1 MEIRHDVR
9 HVTGR
14 ACVCV
19 CVCAY
24 LILSIALWAPLSAL
38 VCAPLVCI
46 QAAWK
51 KSIVV
56 TSTRLELI
64 TPSIRQYGRPTGG
77 IRAG

>member
-14 ACVCV
+14 VCVCV
-19 CVCAY
+19 CVC
-24 LILSIALWAPLSAL
+24 LSNSLNRTLGTTVCLGLRPFGLHPSRVEKSIA
-38 VCAPLVCI
+38 
-46 QAAWK
+46 
-51 KSIVV
+51 V

-77 IRAG
+77 IRTG

>member
-19 CVCAY
+19 CVC
-24 LILSIALWAPLSAL
+24 LSNSLNRTLGTTVCLGLRPFGLHPSRVEKIDRCHFHASGAHHPL
-38 VCAPLVCI
+38 
-46 QAAWK
+46 
-51 KSIVV
+51 
-56 TSTRLELI
+56 
-64 TPSIRQYGRPTGG
+64 IRQYGRPTGG

>member
-1 MEIRHDVR
+1 M
-9 HVTGR
+9 
-14 ACVCV
+14 CVCICVCMCV

-38 VCAPLVCI
+38 VCI

-56 TSTRLELI
+56 ASTRLELI

-77 IRAG
+77 IRTG